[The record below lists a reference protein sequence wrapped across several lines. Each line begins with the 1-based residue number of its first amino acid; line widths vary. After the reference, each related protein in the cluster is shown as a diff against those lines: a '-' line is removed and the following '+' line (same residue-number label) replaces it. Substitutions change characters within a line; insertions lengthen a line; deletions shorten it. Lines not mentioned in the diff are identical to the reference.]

1 MMFYIRNPSARWRGG
16 DVPWVNRNYPSL
28 ELLKSA
34 MKYIEDATGNLIR
47 FSEVHSTTSVK
58 TYLVFCASEQNFAR
72 VGRRPG
78 ENTIELKVDSINPK
92 RAAVHEI
99 SHALGI
105 AHEHQSP
112 NRDQFVKI
120 NVDNIAVKAD
130 QFATLLSGYVFEE
143 PYDFESISHY
153 DPFAASRS
161 SNLKTIEIVRPQDFH
176 YYDVMGLK
184 DTFSDSDIKAIKKM
198 YPP

>member
-120 NVDNIAVKAD
+120 NVDNIAVKA
-130 QFATLLSGYVFEE
+130 
-143 PYDFESISHY
+143 
-153 DPFAASRS
+153 
-161 SNLKTIEIVRPQDFH
+161 
-176 YYDVMGLK
+176 
-184 DTFSDSDIKAIKKM
+184 
-198 YPP
+198 